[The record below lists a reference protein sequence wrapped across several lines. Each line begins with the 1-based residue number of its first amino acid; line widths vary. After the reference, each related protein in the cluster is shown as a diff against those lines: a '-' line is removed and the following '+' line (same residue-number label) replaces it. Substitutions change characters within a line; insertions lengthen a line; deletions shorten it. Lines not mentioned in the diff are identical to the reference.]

1 MSNGFS
7 LNFVPPGAVAS
18 AFMLCL
24 DVFAAIMGPVGSGKT
39 FCAIQKL
46 INTAALQ
53 PRSPVDGVRYSK
65 ILVVRDEYPLLYKTT
80 IPSWWKVFPKSA
92 GEWTGSE
99 GRSATH
105 HLRFRIQDG
114 SIMDLQVLF
123 IAIGEQSIEDV
134 ARGFEFNM
142 AWLNEAD
149 RLSRDVLMWI
159 YSRIVQGRYP
169 GLPHVAAADCVK
181 QIIADY
187 NAPDTENYLY
197 KLFEEGDTP
206 PGYRL
211 FKQPGGLHP
220 NAENRA
226 HVTRESYE
234 AMAATQ
240 PDWFVRR
247 MVHNQYGYSRDG
259 KPVYTEYR
267 DDFHASSDVLMPV
280 RDLPVR
286 VDFDQGLHPACLLRQ
301 NMPDGQLRWLD
312 ELYSDGGAVDLCDQL
327 RRLIGSAKYAGCRVI
342 GGKGDPM
349 IVTRSGNDAESW
361 ADVVNRLMGWTGHSR
376 LMPAQTNDPDKRQGV
391 VRYRLKTNTAT
402 GQPGLLVSS
411 TCKIIRKGFNS
422 TYRFKAVMGRQGEYR
437 DIPDKIFPVADLHDA
452 GQYGAMDDGGFEEV
466 VGRVA
471 RGRGAFGSK
480 SFKARVEVRV

>member
-1 MSNGFS
+1 
-7 LNFVPPGAVAS
+7 
-18 AFMLCL
+18 
-24 DVFAAIMGPVGSGKT
+24 
-39 FCAIQKL
+39 
-46 INTAALQ
+46 
-53 PRSPVDGVRYSK
+53 
-65 ILVVRDEYPLLYKTT
+65 
-80 IPSWWKVFPKSA
+80 
-92 GEWTGSE
+92 
-99 GRSATH
+99 
-105 HLRFRIQDG
+105 
-114 SIMDLQVLF
+114 
-123 IAIGEQSIEDV
+123 
-134 ARGFEFNM
+134 
-142 AWLNEAD
+142 
-149 RLSRDVLMWI
+149 
-159 YSRIVQGRYP
+159 
-169 GLPHVAAADCVK
+169 
-181 QIIADY
+181 
-187 NAPDTENYLY
+187 
-197 KLFEEGDTP
+197 
-206 PGYRL
+206 
-211 FKQPGGLHP
+211 
-220 NAENRA
+220 
-226 HVTRESYE
+226 
-234 AMAATQ
+234 
-240 PDWFVRR
+240 
-247 MVHNQYGYSRDG
+247 
-259 KPVYTEYR
+259 
-267 DDFHASSDVLMPV
+267 MPV